1 MSKFS
6 IDNVDYDTD
15 DLSDV
20 QKRVVALYQQA
31 LKEEGEVIASLELR
45 RAARVELGRKLKELV
60 IEPKEK
66 N

>member
-1 MSKFS
+1 MSKFT
-6 IDNVDYDTD
+6 IDDQEFDTD
-15 DLSDV
+15 NLNDM

-31 LKEEGEVIASLELR
+31 LKEEGEVIATLELR

-60 IEPKEK
+60 IDTKA

>member
-1 MSKFS
+1 MSKFT
-6 IDNVDYDTD
+6 IDDQEFDTD
-15 DLSDV
+15 NLNDM

-31 LKEEGEVIASLELR
+31 LKEEGEVIANLELR

-60 IEPKEK
+60 IDSKA